1 MKGYQR
7 LQRALELV
15 RATDRRTVGREVARR
30 AWGEK
35 TYLGLRCDLSELP
48 DRRAAKIPLTMI
60 ARDCADFTGFE
71 IERQHATGADQF
83 QVLIR
88 ERLCALGVKSLYV
101 ATSHD
106 EMPMYCQWLI
116 HADDQDLLDASG
128 AGEYAKLAGDE
139 VLLEG
144 AYTFTPFR
152 GVGAMADGMW
162 QLLSIARGD
171 GARCAFTYVADDN
184 IPSLRGCAN
193 VGFVADHVHLS
204 VRRFGRRRT
213 EIRGLDDEAREAWAR
228 ATAPRSH
235 KPTVS
240 G

>member
-1 MKGYQR
+1 VNGYRR
-7 LQRALELV
+7 LKRALELV
-15 RATDRRTVGREVARR
+15 RATDRRTVGREVLGR
-30 AWGEK
+30 AWGQK
-35 TYLGLRCDLSELP
+35 TYLGLRCDLSDLP
-48 DRRAAKIPLTMI
+48 DRRAAKIPLTMT
-60 ARDCADFTGFE
+60 ARSSADFTGFE
-71 IERQHATGADQF
+71 IERQHAAGADQI
-83 QVLIR
+83 QLLIR
-88 ERLCALGVKSLYV
+88 ERFCDLDVRSLYV
-101 ATSHD
+101 ATSPE

-116 HADDQDLLDASG
+116 HADDQHLLDASG

-162 QLLSIARGD
+162 QLLSVARGE

-213 EIRGLDDEAREAWAR
+213 ETRGLDDKARDAWTR
-228 ATAPRSH
+228 ATAPRSS
-235 KPTVS
+235 KPTLN